1 MYRKINGTERNENMF
16 CPYCGKEKQD
26 SQFYK
31 SPIKTGEYI
40 KPCKSC
46 VTELYK
52 QALESTKDQ
61 GAALWATCMQTGI
74 PMRRAEY
81 TACLDTLEKA
91 AKGKKPSLF
100 MLYHTYLST
109 SPDKLTGVWD
119 SDMELSNFKDLGDIA
134 KGETDEVAL
143 KARWRKQWGGDYED
157 EDCQWLDDMF
167 DSYTADIFEM
177 DTAMEMRYRDLC
189 KLELEQYKN
198 GVNKDTQSQIKTLM
212 SLLKLDDFKSNQK
225 SDAERAFEKRIAW
238 VEYTKPSECED
249 LTRFVDMVGYEKDK
263 GEKMRSLR
271 NAVAGTRD
279 YPAIPKEEA

>member
-1 MYRKINGTERNENMF
+1 MF

-61 GAALWATCMQTGI
+61 GAALWSTCMQTGI

-91 AKGKKPSLF
+91 AKGKKPSIF

-119 SDMELSNFKDLGDIA
+119 SDMELSNFKDLGDVA

>member
-1 MYRKINGTERNENMF
+1 MF

-119 SDMELSNFKDLGDIA
+119 SDMELSNFKALGEVA

-167 DSYTADIFEM
+167 DSYTSAVFEM

-198 GVNKDTQSQIKTLM
+198 GVTKDTQSQIKTLM

-225 SDAERAFEKRIAW
+225 SDAERAFEKRVAIIESTRPA
-238 VEYTKPSECED
+238 ECEELKEFLD
-249 LTRFVDMVGYEKDK
+249 KVGYEK
-263 GEKMRSLR
+263 EKAMMMRSLR
-271 NAVAGTRD
+271 NAICNTRE
-279 YPAIPKEEA
+279 YPDVSKEEA

>member
-1 MYRKINGTERNENMF
+1 MF

-61 GAALWATCMQTGI
+61 GAALWSTCMQTGI

-81 TACLDTLEKA
+81 TACLNTLEKA

-109 SPDKLTGVWD
+109 SSDKLTGVWD

-134 KGETDEVAL
+134 KSETDEVAL

>member
-1 MYRKINGTERNENMF
+1 MF

-46 VTELYK
+46 VTEIYK

-249 LTRFVDMVGYEKDK
+249 LTRFIDMVGYEKDK

>member
-1 MYRKINGTERNENMF
+1 MF

-119 SDMELSNFKDLGDIA
+119 SDMELSNFKDLGEVA

-279 YPAIPKEEA
+279 YPAIPKEEV

>member
-1 MYRKINGTERNENMF
+1 MF

-52 QALESTKDQ
+52 QALDATKDQ
-61 GAALWATCMQTGI
+61 GAALWATCMMTGI

-81 TACLDTLEKA
+81 NSCLETLDKA

-119 SDMELSNFKDLGDIA
+119 SDMELSNFKDLGDVA

-167 DSYTADIFEM
+167 DSYTSGVFEM

-198 GVNKDTQSQIKTLM
+198 GVTKDTQAQIKTLM

-225 SDAERAFEKRIAW
+225 SDAERAFEKRVAIIESTRPA
-238 VEYTKPSECED
+238 ECEELQEFLD
-249 LTRFVDMVGYEKDK
+249 KVGYEK
-263 GEKMRSLR
+263 EKAMMMRSLR
-271 NAVAGTRD
+271 NAICCTRE
-279 YPAIPKEEA
+279 YPDVSKEEA

>member
-1 MYRKINGTERNENMF
+1 MF

-119 SDMELSNFKDLGDIA
+119 SDMELSNFKDLGEVA

-249 LTRFVDMVGYEKDK
+249 LTRFIDMVGYEKDK

>member
-1 MYRKINGTERNENMF
+1 MF

-46 VTELYK
+46 VTEMYK

-61 GAALWATCMQTGI
+61 GAALWSICMQTGI

-109 SPDKLTGVWD
+109 SPDKLMGVWD

-143 KARWRKQWGGDYED
+143 KARWRKQWGGDYEY

-167 DSYTADIFEM
+167 DSYTSGVFEM

-198 GVNKDTQSQIKTLM
+198 GVTKDTQSQIKTLM

-225 SDAERAFEKRIAW
+225 SDAERAFEKRVAIIESTRPA
-238 VEYTKPSECED
+238 ECDELKEFLD
-249 LTRFVDMVGYEKDK
+249 KVGYEK
-263 GEKMRSLR
+263 EKAMMMRSLR
-271 NAVAGTRD
+271 NAICNTRE
-279 YPAIPKEEA
+279 YPDVSKEEA

>member
-1 MYRKINGTERNENMF
+1 MF

-134 KGETDEVAL
+134 KSETDEVAL

>member
-1 MYRKINGTERNENMF
+1 
-16 CPYCGKEKQD
+16 
-26 SQFYK
+26 
-31 SPIKTGEYI
+31 
-40 KPCKSC
+40 
-46 VTELYK
+46 
-52 QALESTKDQ
+52 
-61 GAALWATCMQTGI
+61 
-74 PMRRAEY
+74 
-81 TACLDTLEKA
+81 
-91 AKGKKPSLF
+91 
-100 MLYHTYLST
+100 
-109 SPDKLTGVWD
+109 
-119 SDMELSNFKDLGDIA
+119 MELSNFKDLGEVA
-134 KGETDEVAL
+134 KSETDDVAL

>member
-1 MYRKINGTERNENMF
+1 MEIGRNENMF

-119 SDMELSNFKDLGDIA
+119 SDMELSNFKDLGDVA
-134 KGETDEVAL
+134 KSETDEVAL

-167 DSYTADIFEM
+167 DSYTGDIFEM

-198 GVNKDTQSQIKTLM
+198 GVNKDTQAQIKTLM

-263 GEKMRSLR
+263 GEKMRSLH

-279 YPAIPKEEA
+279 YPAIPKEEV

>member
-1 MYRKINGTERNENMF
+1 MEIGRNENMF

-61 GAALWATCMQTGI
+61 GAALWATCMQSGI

-109 SPDKLTGVWD
+109 SPDKLMGVWD
-119 SDMELSNFKDLGDIA
+119 SDMELSNFKDLGDVA
-134 KGETDEVAL
+134 KSETDEVAL

-157 EDCQWLDDMF
+157 EDYQWLDDMF

-198 GVNKDTQSQIKTLM
+198 GVNKDTQAQIKTLM

>member
-1 MYRKINGTERNENMF
+1 MF

-119 SDMELSNFKDLGDIA
+119 SDMELSNFKDLGEVA
-134 KGETDEVAL
+134 KSETDEVAL

>member
-1 MYRKINGTERNENMF
+1 MF

-81 TACLDTLEKA
+81 TACLNTLEKA

-119 SDMELSNFKDLGDIA
+119 SDMELSNFKDLGDVA
-134 KGETDEVAL
+134 KSETDEVAL

>member
-1 MYRKINGTERNENMF
+1 MF

-46 VTELYK
+46 ATELYK
-52 QALESTKDQ
+52 QALDATKDQ
-61 GAALWATCMQTGI
+61 GAALWSTCMQTGI

-81 TACLDTLEKA
+81 NACLETLEKA

-109 SPDKLTGVWD
+109 LPDKLTGVWD
-119 SDMELSNFKDLGDIA
+119 SDMELSNFKDIGEEA
-134 KGETDEVAL
+134 KAETDDVAL
-143 KARWRKQWGGDYED
+143 HARWKKQWGGDYED

-167 DSYTADIFEM
+167 DSYTSEILEM

-198 GVNKDTQSQIKTLM
+198 GVTKDTQSQIKTLM
-212 SLLKLDDFKSNQK
+212 SLLKLDNFKENKQ
-225 SDAERAFEKRIAW
+225 SDIEKFIERMAW
-238 VEYTKPSECED
+238 NIENTKPCECED
-249 LTRFVDMVGYEKDK
+249 LNKYKDFS
-263 GEKMRSLR
+263 GFESTWSHIMRSLK
-271 NAVAGTRD
+271 NLCAGSKE
-279 YPAIPKEEA
+279 YPQIPVDER

>member
-1 MYRKINGTERNENMF
+1 MERNENMF

-119 SDMELSNFKDLGDIA
+119 SDMELSNFKDLGDVA

-249 LTRFVDMVGYEKDK
+249 LKRFVDMVGYEKDK

>member
-1 MYRKINGTERNENMF
+1 MF

-109 SPDKLTGVWD
+109 SPDKLIGVWD

>member
-1 MYRKINGTERNENMF
+1 MF

-61 GAALWATCMQTGI
+61 GAALWSTCMQTGI

-81 TACLDTLEKA
+81 TACLETLEKA

-109 SPDKLTGVWD
+109 SSDKLTGVWD
-119 SDMELSNFKDLGDIA
+119 SDMELSNFKDLGDVA

-157 EDCQWLDDMF
+157 EECQWLDDMF

>member
-1 MYRKINGTERNENMF
+1 MF
-16 CPYCGKEKQD
+16 CPYCGKEKQE

-81 TACLDTLEKA
+81 TACLETLEKA

-119 SDMELSNFKDLGDIA
+119 SDMELSNFKDLGDVS
-134 KGETDEVAL
+134 KSETDEVAL

-157 EDCQWLDDMF
+157 EDCKWLDDMF
-167 DSYTADIFEM
+167 DSYTSSVFEM

-198 GVNKDTQSQIKTLM
+198 GVTKDTQSQIKTLM

-225 SDAERAFEKRIAW
+225 SDAERAFEKRVAIIESTRPA
-238 VEYTKPSECED
+238 ECEELKEFLD
-249 LTRFVDMVGYEKDK
+249 KVGYEK
-263 GEKMRSLR
+263 EKAMMMRSLR
-271 NAVAGTRD
+271 NAICNTRE
-279 YPAIPKEEA
+279 YPDVSKEEA

>member
-1 MYRKINGTERNENMF
+1 MF
-16 CPYCGKEKQD
+16 CPYCGKEKQE

-61 GAALWATCMQTGI
+61 GAALWSTCMQTGI

-109 SPDKLTGVWD
+109 SSDKLTGVWD
-119 SDMELSNFKDLGDIA
+119 SDMELSNFKDLGDVA

>member
-1 MYRKINGTERNENMF
+1 MF
-16 CPYCGKEKQD
+16 CPYCGKEKQE

-52 QALESTKDQ
+52 QSLESTKDQ

-119 SDMELSNFKDLGDIA
+119 SDMELSNFKDLGEVA
-134 KGETDEVAL
+134 KIETDDVAL

-167 DSYTADIFEM
+167 DSYTSDIFEM

-249 LTRFVDMVGYEKDK
+249 LKRFVDMVGYEKDK

>member
-1 MYRKINGTERNENMF
+1 MF
-16 CPYCGKEKQD
+16 CPYCDKEKQD

-46 VTELYK
+46 VTDLYK

-61 GAALWATCMQTGI
+61 GAALWSTCMQTGI

-119 SDMELSNFKDLGDIA
+119 SDMELSNFKDLGDVA

-189 KLELEQYKN
+189 KLELEQYKS

>member
-1 MYRKINGTERNENMF
+1 MF

-52 QALESTKDQ
+52 QALEATKDQ

-119 SDMELSNFKDLGDIA
+119 SDMELSNFKDLGEVA
-134 KGETDEVAL
+134 KSETDEVAL

>member
-1 MYRKINGTERNENMF
+1 MF

-52 QALESTKDQ
+52 QALEYTKDQ
-61 GAALWATCMQTGI
+61 GAALWSTCMQTGI

-81 TACLDTLEKA
+81 TACLETLEKA

-119 SDMELSNFKDLGDIA
+119 SDMELSNFKDLGDVA

-263 GEKMRSLR
+263 GENMRSLR

-279 YPAIPKEEA
+279 YPAIPKEEI

>member
-1 MYRKINGTERNENMF
+1 MF

-61 GAALWATCMQTGI
+61 GAALWSTCMQTGI

-109 SPDKLTGVWD
+109 SADKLTGVWD
-119 SDMELSNFKDLGDIA
+119 SDMELSNFKDLGEVA
-134 KGETDEVAL
+134 KSETDEVAL
-143 KARWRKQWGGDYED
+143 KARWRKQWGGEYED

>member
-1 MYRKINGTERNENMF
+1 MF

-119 SDMELSNFKDLGDIA
+119 SDMELSNFKDLGDVA
-134 KGETDEVAL
+134 KSETDEMAL

-177 DTAMEMRYRDLC
+177 DTAMEMSYRDIC

>member
-1 MYRKINGTERNENMF
+1 MF

-81 TACLDTLEKA
+81 TACLDTLEKV

-119 SDMELSNFKDLGDIA
+119 SDMELSNFKDLGDVA

-249 LTRFVDMVGYEKDK
+249 LKRFVDMVGYEKDK

>member
-1 MYRKINGTERNENMF
+1 MF

-119 SDMELSNFKDLGDIA
+119 SDMELSNFKDLGEVA
-134 KGETDEVAL
+134 KSETDEVAL

-167 DSYTADIFEM
+167 DSYKADIFEM

-279 YPAIPKEEA
+279 YPEIPKEEA

>member
-1 MYRKINGTERNENMF
+1 MERKENMF

-119 SDMELSNFKDLGDIA
+119 SDMELSNFKDLGDVA

-279 YPAIPKEEA
+279 YPAIPKEEV

>member
-1 MYRKINGTERNENMF
+1 MF

-119 SDMELSNFKDLGDIA
+119 SDMELSNFKYLGDIA

-249 LTRFVDMVGYEKDK
+249 LTRFIDMVGYEKDK

>member
-1 MYRKINGTERNENMF
+1 MF

-119 SDMELSNFKDLGDIA
+119 SDMELSNFKDLGDVA
-134 KGETDEVAL
+134 KSETDEVAL

-177 DTAMEMRYRDLC
+177 ATAMEMRYRDLC

>member
-1 MYRKINGTERNENMF
+1 MF

-109 SPDKLTGVWD
+109 SPDKLNGVWD
-119 SDMELSNFKDLGDIA
+119 SDMELSNFKDLGDVA

-177 DTAMEMRYRDLC
+177 DTAIEMRYRDLC

-198 GVNKDTQSQIKTLM
+198 GVNKDTQAQIKTLM

>member
-1 MYRKINGTERNENMF
+1 METERNENMF

>member
-1 MYRKINGTERNENMF
+1 MF

-46 VTELYK
+46 VTDLYK

-109 SPDKLTGVWD
+109 STDKLTGVWD

-134 KGETDEVAL
+134 KSETDEVAL

>member
-1 MYRKINGTERNENMF
+1 MF

-119 SDMELSNFKDLGDIA
+119 SDMELSNFKDLGEVA
-134 KGETDEVAL
+134 KSETDEVAR

-189 KLELEQYKN
+189 KLELEQYKK